1 MTDTVG
7 PAPQYDAFA
16 DEFLDHAREGPYQK
30 AGSKPTGKVTDLHRL
45 LASGRFGIYWHS
57 QGAL

>member
-16 DEFLDHAREGPYQK
+16 DEFLDHASEGPYQK
-30 AGSKPTGKVTDLHRL
+30 
-45 LASGRFGIYWHS
+45 GRK
-57 QGAL
+57 QADRER